1 MINQMLFDIL
11 KRKVISGEVKIEDIK
26 NEEYK
31 TKLLDDNVVVT

>member
-11 KRKVISGEVKIEDIK
+11 KRKVKSGEVKIEDIK

-31 TKLLDDNVVVT
+31 TKLLEESKIE